1 VEITLSFLNLV
12 FVGFFA
18 LIPPVNPVGTALVVE
33 PFLHRLN
40 REERRAAAGKIT
52 LYCFLV
58 CTGALLIGSWIF
70 QFFGISLPV
79 VQIAGGILI
88 CRMGWQLLASGTE
101 AKGSHESSSPGQDK
115 NTEDM
120 LFYPLAFPMTTG
132 AGTISVI
139 LTLTAHSEA
148 GNLPSHL
155 VNLCAVFFAIV
166 IMCVFIYICYAFTPA
181 LLGRLGP
188 RGEQVVN
195 SLSAYLVF
203 CVGIQ
208 IATTGAV
215 GLIRSYN
222 AAS

>member
-1 VEITLSFLNLV
+1 METALSFLSLV

-18 LIPPVNPVGTALVVE
+18 LFPPVNPVGTAFIVE

-40 REERRAAAGKIT
+40 HEERKAAAAKIGF
-52 LYCFLV
+52 YCFLI
-58 CTGALLIGSWIF
+58 CTGALLIGSWLFKI
-70 QFFGISLPV
+70 FGISLPV

-88 CRMGWQLLASGTE
+88 CRMGWQLLSSDDG
-101 AKGSHESSSPGQDK
+101 AKGLHESSSPSQDK
-115 NTEDM
+115 QTEDI

-139 LTLTAHSEA
+139 LTLTAHSQDN
-148 GNLPSHL
+148 GLSNHFINLT
-155 VNLCAVFFAIV
+155 AIFFAIV
-166 IMCVFIYICYAFTPA
+166 IMCLMIYVCYAFTPA

-195 SLSAYLVF
+195 RLSAYLVF

-208 IATTGAV
+208 ITAT
-215 GLIRSYN
+215 GLTNLVKGS
-222 AAS
+222 